1 MNNESPIPMEVF
13 GCDCSVNKARFAMEV
28 ISWQLPSFS
37 ELVKARSANTY
48 IPNSCL
54 DNMSLLFVLN

>member
-1 MNNESPIPMEVF
+1 MEVF